1 MFQYKKIIISMLSL
15 VFIFSN
21 TVFAANWIYL
31 QRQEGTRYGPCTEY
45 FDADSMV
52 KEKEKII
59 VWLLWVL
66 DDAQLSNGT
75 KKILFK
81 QEIVLDQPMK
91 QGKTAMYTYDENDQ
105 ALKSYP
111 ALSPGYYEVRPN
123 SKEEN
128 GIEKLLLY
136 AQDGKDW
143 NFLRPHYIT
152 APGRVWH
159 KVGNFSDGEIYL
171 DLTSF
176 FVWPPHSSDKI
187 EVIAKLVWNEG
198 GLEKRKAE
206 LAELSKKKYPL
217 AYEDVSYTLFS
228 YQFLGEKNKSRIFEV
243 TDYND
248 ADDRITSLDGSEWG
262 DIEKDLRGKA
272 VLEAILKDL

>member
-1 MFQYKKIIISMLSL
+1 MFQYKKIMLCVLSL
-15 VFIFSN
+15 LFLFSS
-21 TVFAANWIYL
+21 TTFAANWVYL

-45 FDADSMV
+45 FDIDSV
-52 KEKEKII
+52 VKDKEKVI

-66 DDAQLSNGT
+66 DDSKLSNGT

-81 QEIVLDQPMK
+81 QEILLGQSMK
-91 QGKTAMYTYDENDQ
+91 QGKAAMYTYDENDQ
-105 ALKSYP
+105 ELKGYLY
-111 ALSPGYYEVRPN
+111 LSPYFYGVRPN

-128 GIEKLLLY
+128 SIERVLLY
-136 AQDGKDW
+136 AQEKKDW
-143 NFLRPHYIT
+143 NFIRPHYIT
-152 APGRVWH
+152 APERLWY
-159 KVGNFSDGEIYL
+159 KIANFSDGEIYL

-176 FVWPPHSSDKI
+176 VVWPQHSLDKI

-206 LAELSKKKYPL
+206 LAELSKKRYPL

-228 YQFLGEKNKSRIFEV
+228 YQFLAEKNKSRIFEV

-262 DIEKDLRGKA
+262 DIKEDPRGKA